1 MFSFYHVII
10 VDVAYTCKKIL
21 DIPGQSES
29 NYDAL
34 FQMGFASMRLGDY
47 ISAAEHLLKANC
59 IDNRQVALRL
69 AMLDL
74 RIIFIGK
81 GYRKRS
87 RCETFQE
94 QRRVATRTSDS
105 PERA

>member
-10 VDVAYTCKKIL
+10 VDVACTCKKIL

-29 NYDAL
+29 NYYAL